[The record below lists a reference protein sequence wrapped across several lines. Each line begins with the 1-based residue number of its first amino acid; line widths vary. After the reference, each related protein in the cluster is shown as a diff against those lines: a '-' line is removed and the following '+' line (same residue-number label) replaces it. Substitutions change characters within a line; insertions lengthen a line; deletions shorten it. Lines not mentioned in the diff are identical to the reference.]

1 MGNKSM
7 EEAMRKAYAKKGDEP
22 SKGHKEPLSGKSP
35 VKINM
40 AQGDEESALFHAEVK
55 NVKPL
60 NHRNTSVPQ
69 SSTKTLNNSTKL
81 GLNNPRK
88 TTKDRPDIKLSG
100 IRHGTDLVG
109 LYGTS
114 KPSLTPPPT
123 EDTPPW
129 TLTISESAKPNPFIS
144 AKPQEYALA
153 SPEHKGISAQFNSS
167 PSSKVTHDVVIG
179 LDFGTS
185 SVKAV
190 VGDRTN
196 VKAYAVPFVKANGIN
211 GYLLPS
217 RIWQTGDHFSL
228 SAGEKI
234 YRNLKLAILAPGE
247 APEALE
253 RATAFLALIIRHIRG
268 WFFFKHSNTYSN
280 AHISWKLVLGIP
292 TASYPKENEEDSS
305 ASRIFKKFKILAH
318 AAWLIA
324 GESDNEISLELVK
337 RVRKSVSENQVEG
350 GLENIEIDV
359 VPELAAQIYGFLKSQ
374 TFDSKKKNNFMMV
387 DVGAGTVDTAF
398 FHAKKKSGK
407 WEFEYFTNQV
417 QEYGVMNLHRERVD
431 WWDKALE
438 NRPDPAPRMKK
449 ILDES
454 LLPTDQM
461 VAIPESLNEYFS
473 DVKLEFVKPE
483 THPDTKFF
491 NKKLL
496 LQVKTNTFMRAF
508 ELNLLSRD
516 DMRNIPMFLCGGG
529 SRMNYF
535 GLLKDKMEST
545 FNRTWAS
552 CSVQKLTIPKELEAP
567 NLLAEDYDRLSVAY
581 GLSFLDVGKI
591 TKALPLPME
600 LNAESSPQYRDRYIS
615 KDEM

>member
-100 IRHGTDLVG
+100 IRHGTDLAG

-123 EDTPPW
+123 EDTPPR
-129 TLTISESAKPNPFIS
+129 TLTITESAKPNPFIS

-153 SPEHKGISAQFNSS
+153 SPEHNGISAQFNSS
-167 PSSKVTHDVVIG
+167 TSSKVTHDVVIG

-190 VGDRTN
+190 VGD
-196 VKAYAVPFVKANGIN
+196 KSSDAAFAVPFVKADGIDA
-211 GYLLPS
+211 YLLPS
-217 RIWQTGDHFSL
+217 RIWQTDDHFSL
-228 SAGEKI
+228 LAGEKI
-234 YRNLKLAILAPGE
+234 YRDLKLAILAPGE

-253 RATAFLALIIRHIRG
+253 RATAFLAIIIRHIRG
-268 WFFFKHSNTYSN
+268 WLFSKHADIYRNTK
-280 AHISWKLVLGIP
+280 ISWKLVLGIP
-292 TASYPKENEEDSS
+292 AESYPNVNEEDSS
-305 ASRIFKKFKILAH
+305 ASRIFKKFQILAH
-318 AAWLIA
+318 TAWLVA
-324 GESDNEISLELVK
+324 GECENKISLELVK
-337 RVRKSVSENQVEG
+337 RVRKSVSEDRVEIA
-350 GLENIEIDV
+350 LKDIEIDV
-359 VPELAAQIYGFLKSQ
+359 VPELSAQIYGFLKSQ
-374 TFDSKKKNNFMMV
+374 TFDKDANNTFLIV
-387 DVGAGTVDTAF
+387 DIGAGTVDTAL
-398 FHAKKKSGK
+398 FHVSKKKGK
-407 WEFEYFTNQV
+407 WEFVYYTNQV
-417 QEYGVMNLHRERVD
+417 KPYGVMNLHRIRVE

-483 THPDTKFF
+483 THPDKKYF
-491 NKKLL
+491 NENLL
-496 LQVKTNTFMRAF
+496 LQVKKNTFMRAW
-508 ELNLLSRD
+508 ELNLLSKD
-516 DMRNIPMFLCGGG
+516 DLESIPMFLCGGG

-535 GLLKDKMEST
+535 RHLEDKMKYS
-545 FNRTWAS
+545 FGRTWAS
-552 CSVQKLTIPKELEAP
+552 CSVKKLTIPKQLVAP
-567 NLLAEDYDRLSVAY
+567 NLLPEDYDRLSVAY

-591 TKALPLPME
+591 TRALPLPKE
-600 LNAESSPQYRDRYIS
+600 LDAESSPQYRDRYVS